1 MFCSY
6 TVCYFRY
13 IVTES
18 TVAEKNRAPILRLL
32 RSAIVSDFFKKEK
45 KIGRPGGGRTLAL
58 FVYSS
63 FRELR
68 PDGVCLHINTTE
80 QPSSLCYDGIDVFC
94 AHDYGV
100 RASERREGP
109 M

>member
-45 KIGRPGGGRTLAL
+45 KNGGPAPVWRTHSSIIRL
-58 FVYSS
+58 FVLS
-63 FRELR
+63 
-68 PDGVCLHINTTE
+68 
-80 QPSSLCYDGIDVFC
+80 
-94 AHDYGV
+94 
-100 RASERREGP
+100 
-109 M
+109 